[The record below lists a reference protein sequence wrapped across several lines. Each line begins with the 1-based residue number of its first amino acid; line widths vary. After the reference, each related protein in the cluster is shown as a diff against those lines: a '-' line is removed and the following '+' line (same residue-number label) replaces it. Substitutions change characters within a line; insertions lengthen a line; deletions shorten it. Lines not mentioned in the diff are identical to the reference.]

1 MMSEDPSK
9 HLIERFEDQL
19 RQNQAG
25 FFDVDELEEI
35 ADYYLETGQ
44 LPRALLAIDM
54 GVGLH
59 PYATTFAVKRARYY
73 VAAHQLDLAKDAL
86 AEAES
91 LAPNHP
97 DIEWVRGQLLM
108 RLGKNTEAIASLK
121 KALQTAE
128 DPFPIQGHLA
138 SLYTAIGQFNHAV
151 KVLKAMLREEP
162 KDDHLLYMLAANYDM
177 AGQDEKAIEWFK
189 GYIDEYPFSETAWY
203 HLGADYYRLDDLDR
217 ALDAMDYA
225 LVIDENFTAAHFDRG
240 RILEE
245 KEDYQEAI
253 KAFEAAIDTDEP
265 SGYTY
270 YRMGVCQQA
279 LGLEAEALVSL
290 KHATKLD
297 EDLDEAWIELAIIH
311 GENNR
316 LFEGIQH
323 AKKALSLDPDNPDYY
338 LVAYDLYMQL
348 GLLLEAEKMLKM
360 VLKTL
365 RIEEPSGLLD
375 YAKSLLEMNQ
385 IDAAHSVLRM
395 GLERYPDSPEMWA
408 IYCGFLYAIQEMTLA
423 QQHLN
428 EALQRYG
435 SSFSTHLLLHYPKL
449 GEDPEITGELNK
461 HLPQA

>member
-1 MMSEDPSK
+1 
-9 HLIERFEDQL
+9 
-19 RQNQAG
+19 
-25 FFDVDELEEI
+25 
-35 ADYYLETGQ
+35 
-44 LPRALLAIDM
+44 
-54 GVGLH
+54 
-59 PYATTFAVKRARYY
+59 
-73 VAAHQLDLAKDAL
+73 
-86 AEAES
+86 
-91 LAPNHP
+91 
-97 DIEWVRGQLLM
+97 
-108 RLGKNTEAIASLK
+108 
-121 KALQTAE
+121 
-128 DPFPIQGHLA
+128 
-138 SLYTAIGQFNHAV
+138 
-151 KVLKAMLREEP
+151 
-162 KDDHLLYMLAANYDM
+162 
-177 AGQDEKAIEWFK
+177 
-189 GYIDEYPFSETAWY
+189 
-203 HLGADYYRLDDLDR
+203 LDDLDR

-245 KEDYQEAI
+245 KEDYKEAI

-265 SGYTY
+265 GGYTY

-279 LGLEAEALVSL
+279 LGLEAEALESL

-348 GLLLEAEKMLKM
+348 GLMLEAEKMLKM

-365 RIEEPSGLLD
+365 RIEEPSGLLE

-408 IYCGFLYAIQEMTLA
+408 IYCGFLYAIQELTLA
-423 QQHLN
+423 QQHLK
-428 EALQRYG
+428 EALKRYG

-461 HLPQA
+461 HLPQP